1 MQAIQTHFPT
11 LSRDLKNAP
20 SWSEIIR
27 TMVVEWRRR
36 VRQRQE
42 LMTLT
47 DRDFADM
54 RMTRSDAIEEA
65 SKPFWQR

>member
-1 MQAIQTHFPT
+1 MQTIQTHFPT
-11 LSRDLKNAP
+11 LSRDFRNAP

-27 TMVVEWRRR
+27 TTVVEWRRR

-42 LMTLT
+42 LMMLT

-65 SKPFWQR
+65 RKPFWLR